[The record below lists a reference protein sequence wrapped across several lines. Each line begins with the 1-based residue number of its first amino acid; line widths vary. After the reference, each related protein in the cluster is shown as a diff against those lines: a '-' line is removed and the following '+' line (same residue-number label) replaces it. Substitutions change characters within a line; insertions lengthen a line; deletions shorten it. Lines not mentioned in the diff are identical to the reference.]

1 LVGGFGFLVIVFVV
15 GGPVGFF
22 VGKAF
27 GVGADPAGGL
37 TKAAGWTMPGGLTG
51 PLPDQAVGA
60 DQAAHGTPDSEHQP
74 AVGVGTGGVP
84 GVVHPATARQWSTR
98 RNSGQIHDQ
107 TRNTSS

>member
-1 LVGGFGFLVIVFVV
+1 LVGGFGSLVIVFVA

-74 AVGVGTGGVP
+74 AVGVGTG
-84 GVVHPATARQWSTR
+84 RQWSTR
-98 RNSGQIHDQ
+98 RNSGQLHGQ